1 MGARRHGWM
10 LLCLLLALPAAVL
23 AAEPVRV
30 GGDPRYPPHHF
41 LDERGEPAGFDVE
54 VLKVIAED
62 RGLELQFHFG
72 EWSGV
77 LDRLERGELDVVP
90 MFVSEER
97 RQRYLFSN
105 SFDYR
110 HHRLYGRA
118 GVAGIEGPADLS
130 GRTVAVQFGGLAWE
144 WLNDAGTGARLLPV
158 NVEEGAVLAVARG
171 EAELALVPADI
182 GARAITRHKLRD
194 IEAVGPPLLVL
205 EYAFGVNPKRPE
217 LVAEI
222 NAGLARLEAS
232 DRLIEMRMQWQDR
245 SLAPPP
251 AAGIGTW
258 AWLAAAIVVF
268 FLAGLLA
275 WRRHR
280 DRQSLAAPF

>member
-1 MGARRHGWM
+1 
-10 LLCLLLALPAAVL
+10 
-23 AAEPVRV
+23 
-30 GGDPRYPPHHF
+30 
-41 LDERGEPAGFDVE
+41 
-54 VLKVIAED
+54 
-62 RGLELQFHFG
+62 
-72 EWSGV
+72 
-77 LDRLERGELDVVP
+77 
-90 MFVSEER
+90 FVSEER

-280 DRQSLAAPF
+280 DRQSLAAPFRYGGTPGKSVTPSLGSGRGPGLDWGRVVGRQG

>member
-10 LLCLLLALPAAVL
+10 LLCLLQALPAAAP

-54 VLKVIAED
+54 VLRAIAED

-72 EWSGV
+72 EWNSV

-182 GARAITRHKLRD
+182 GTRAIVRHRLRGV
-194 IEAVGPPLLVL
+194 EAVGPPLLVL
-205 EYAFGVNPKRPE
+205 EYAFGVNRQRPA
-217 LVAEI
+217 LVAEL
-222 NAGLARLEAS
+222 NAGLARLEAN
-232 DRLIEMRMQWQDR
+232 DALIAMRMQWQDR
-245 SLAPPP
+245 SLA
-251 AAGIGTW
+251 AGGGGRPW
-258 AWLAAAIVVF
+258 AWGVAAAVA
-268 FLAGLLA
+268 LGLVAAVA
-275 WRRHR
+275 WRRYRGRH
-280 DRQSLAAPF
+280 SLATPS